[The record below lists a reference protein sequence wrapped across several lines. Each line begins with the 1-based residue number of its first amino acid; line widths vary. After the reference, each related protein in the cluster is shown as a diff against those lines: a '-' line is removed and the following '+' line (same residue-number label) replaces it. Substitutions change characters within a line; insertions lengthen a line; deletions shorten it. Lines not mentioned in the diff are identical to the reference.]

1 MGAAGF
7 RGSWSAVFPD
17 CGGML
22 FDLRNLRLDNGKKIT
37 FNGGILLLFIILACG
52 IS

>member
-7 RGSWSAVFPD
+7 RGSWSAIFPD
-17 CGGML
+17 NGGMV
-22 FDLRNLRLDNGKKIT
+22 FDLRNLKLDNGKTKT
-37 FNGGILLLFIILACG
+37 FNGGILLLFVILG